1 MHQPG
6 LFPALLEDFLDA
18 VFLAKILLANILD
31 LQTIGMRNCFCM
43 RNHLFMQRLRK
54 LGIIK
59 NANALA
65 VKIAGHALGIAQGLQ
80 TARQDHPI
88 KAVQG
93 SIHDS
98 GVLI

>member
-1 MHQPG
+1 
-6 LFPALLEDFLDA
+6 
-18 VFLAKILLANILD
+18 
-31 LQTIGMRNCFCM
+31 M

-65 VKIAGHALGIAQGLQ
+65 VKVAGHALGITQGLQ
-80 TARQDHPI
+80 ATRQNHPV

-93 SIHDS
+93 PIHDS
-98 GVLI
+98 RVLF